1 MSLDLSDIRTQISQL
16 DRNLLKLLA
25 ERHRLA
31 FDVVR
36 SKEITQK
43 PLRDIEREKELLQ
56 GLVNHA
62 ESENYQ
68 LDPQYV
74 TQIFQRIIEDSVL
87 TQQNYLQDKLN
98 AQSDENVSIAFL
110 GMRGSYSNM
119 ASRQFAKKFQANL
132 VELSCNT
139 FAEVFEKVS
148 QGEAKFGVL
157 PLENTTSGSI
167 NEVYDLLQH
176 TDLLLS
182 HAKVTLV
189 EIALGLICGFILG
202 LISALLLTLSRRVSA
217 FLMPLLVISQAV
229 PVFAIAPLLVLWLG
243 YGMASKI
250 AMAVLII
257 YFPVTAA
264 CYDGLR
270 NTPQSWLQLAQ
281 TLQIS
286 PQAMLFKVRLPAA
299 LPALASGLRIA
310 VSIAPIGA
318 VVGEWVGS
326 SEGLGYLMLQ
336 ANARMQIDLMFAAL
350 FLLLL
355 IALCLY
361 FFTDYW
367 LRRSLPW
374 VRYIH

>member
-1 MSLDLSDIRTQISQL
+1 MKKLANWLGL
-16 DRNLLKLLA
+16 FLLL
-25 ERHRLA
+25 
-31 FDVVR
+31 
-36 SKEITQK
+36 I
-43 PLRDIEREKELLQ
+43 
-56 GLVNHA
+56 GLWQAV
-62 ESENYQ
+62 
-68 LDPQYV
+68 
-74 TQIFQRIIEDSVL
+74 
-87 TQQNYLQDKLN
+87 
-98 AQSDENVSIAFL
+98 VSIFTLPTYLFPPPIA
-110 GMRGSYSNM
+110 
-119 ASRQFAKKFQANL
+119 
-132 VELSCNT
+132 
-139 FAEVFEKVS
+139 VFER
-148 QGEAKFGVL
+148 
-157 PLENTTSGSI
+157 
-167 NEVYDLLQH
+167 LLQH

-182 HAKVTLV
+182 HAKVTLI

-299 LPALASGLRIA
+299 LPSLASGLRIA

>member
-1 MSLDLSDIRTQISQL
+1 
-16 DRNLLKLLA
+16 
-25 ERHRLA
+25 
-31 FDVVR
+31 
-36 SKEITQK
+36 
-43 PLRDIEREKELLQ
+43 
-56 GLVNHA
+56 
-62 ESENYQ
+62 
-68 LDPQYV
+68 
-74 TQIFQRIIEDSVL
+74 
-87 TQQNYLQDKLN
+87 
-98 AQSDENVSIAFL
+98 
-110 GMRGSYSNM
+110 
-119 ASRQFAKKFQANL
+119 
-132 VELSCNT
+132 
-139 FAEVFEKVS
+139 
-148 QGEAKFGVL
+148 
-157 PLENTTSGSI
+157 
-167 NEVYDLLQH
+167 
-176 TDLLLS
+176 
-182 HAKVTLV
+182 
-189 EIALGLICGFILG
+189 
-202 LISALLLTLSRRVSA
+202 
-217 FLMPLLVISQAV
+217 MPLLIISQAV

>member
-1 MSLDLSDIRTQISQL
+1 MKKLANWLGL
-16 DRNLLKLLA
+16 FLLL
-25 ERHRLA
+25 
-31 FDVVR
+31 
-36 SKEITQK
+36 I
-43 PLRDIEREKELLQ
+43 
-56 GLVNHA
+56 GLWQAV
-62 ESENYQ
+62 
-68 LDPQYV
+68 
-74 TQIFQRIIEDSVL
+74 
-87 TQQNYLQDKLN
+87 
-98 AQSDENVSIAFL
+98 VSIFTLPTYLFPPPIA
-110 GMRGSYSNM
+110 
-119 ASRQFAKKFQANL
+119 
-132 VELSCNT
+132 
-139 FAEVFEKVS
+139 VFER
-148 QGEAKFGVL
+148 
-157 PLENTTSGSI
+157 
-167 NEVYDLLQH
+167 LLQH

-182 HAKVTLV
+182 HAKVTLI

-318 VVGEWVGS
+318 VVGEWVTIFIVTDC
-326 SEGLGYLMLQ
+326 
-336 ANARMQIDLMFAAL
+336 A
-350 FLLLL
+350 LL
-355 IALCLY
+355 I
-361 FFTDYW
+361 FF
-367 LRRSLPW
+367 
-374 VRYIH
+374 H

>member
-1 MSLDLSDIRTQISQL
+1 MKKLANWLGL
-16 DRNLLKLLA
+16 FLLL
-25 ERHRLA
+25 
-31 FDVVR
+31 
-36 SKEITQK
+36 I
-43 PLRDIEREKELLQ
+43 
-56 GLVNHA
+56 GLWQAV
-62 ESENYQ
+62 
-68 LDPQYV
+68 
-74 TQIFQRIIEDSVL
+74 
-87 TQQNYLQDKLN
+87 
-98 AQSDENVSIAFL
+98 VSIFTL
-110 GMRGSYSNM
+110 PTYLFPPPM
-119 ASRQFAKKFQANL
+119 A
-132 VELSCNT
+132 
-139 FAEVFEKVS
+139 VFER
-148 QGEAKFGVL
+148 
-157 PLENTTSGSI
+157 
-167 NEVYDLLQH
+167 LLQH
-176 TDLLLS
+176 TGLLLS
-182 HAKVTLV
+182 HAKVTLI

-202 LISALLLTLSRRVSA
+202 LISALLLTLSRRISA

-299 LPALASGLRIA
+299 LPAVASGLRIA

-355 IALCLY
+355 MALCLY
-361 FFTDYW
+361 FVVDKL
-367 LRRSLPW
+367 LRKALPW
-374 VRYIH
+374 VSYVH

>member
-1 MSLDLSDIRTQISQL
+1 MKKLANWLGL
-16 DRNLLKLLA
+16 FLLL
-25 ERHRLA
+25 
-31 FDVVR
+31 
-36 SKEITQK
+36 I
-43 PLRDIEREKELLQ
+43 
-56 GLVNHA
+56 GLWQAV
-62 ESENYQ
+62 
-68 LDPQYV
+68 
-74 TQIFQRIIEDSVL
+74 
-87 TQQNYLQDKLN
+87 
-98 AQSDENVSIAFL
+98 VSIFTL
-110 GMRGSYSNM
+110 PTYLFPPPM
-119 ASRQFAKKFQANL
+119 A
-132 VELSCNT
+132 
-139 FAEVFEKVS
+139 VFER
-148 QGEAKFGVL
+148 
-157 PLENTTSGSI
+157 
-167 NEVYDLLQH
+167 LLQH

-182 HAKVTLV
+182 HAKVTLI

-367 LRRSLPW
+367 LSRSLPW

>member
-1 MSLDLSDIRTQISQL
+1 MKKLANWLGL
-16 DRNLLKLLA
+16 FLLL
-25 ERHRLA
+25 
-31 FDVVR
+31 
-36 SKEITQK
+36 I
-43 PLRDIEREKELLQ
+43 
-56 GLVNHA
+56 GLWQAV
-62 ESENYQ
+62 
-68 LDPQYV
+68 
-74 TQIFQRIIEDSVL
+74 
-87 TQQNYLQDKLN
+87 
-98 AQSDENVSIAFL
+98 VSIFILPTYLFPSPIA
-110 GMRGSYSNM
+110 
-119 ASRQFAKKFQANL
+119 
-132 VELSCNT
+132 
-139 FAEVFEKVS
+139 VFER
-148 QGEAKFGVL
+148 
-157 PLENTTSGSI
+157 
-167 NEVYDLLQH
+167 LLQH

-182 HAKVTLV
+182 HAKVTLI